1 MLQTNRNA
9 DFWVEVK
16 HRRPLPKRYTWEIH
30 RKGVCLSVEESCGE
44 FGSWEEASQ
53 VGNKALK
60 QFLQVSYSRPVH
72 QLRSPG
78 AATPCRGS
86 RSEEARIGLA
96 GIPVESVVALTV
108 LLKLS
113 LLLIVEWPKIKST
126 YIPLTS
132 A

>member
-1 MLQTNRNA
+1 M
-9 DFWVEVK
+9 
-16 HRRPLPKRYTWEIH
+16 
-30 RKGVCLSVEESCGE
+30 EESCGE

-60 QFLQVSYSRPVH
+60 FAGELIPP
-72 QLRSPG
+72 RSSVTEPR
-78 AATPCRGS
+78 RGNTLPRR
-86 RSEEARIGLA
+86 RSEEARSGLA

-108 LLKLS
+108 LLNYPV
-113 LLLIVEWPKIKST
+113 LLIVEWPKIKST